1 MEYPGHTTM
10 ASNFCFYSRAE
21 ISFIPC
27 QPKRPMFSSP
37 LSRRHFLR
45 GVGVSVALPW
55 LETFSR
61 AASPGPIQRFV
72 CVANPFGMIQ
82 DAFFPSGEGLQAALP
97 VNLGAFE
104 PLRGKFTV
112 FSNIDHGNN
121 GGHGGTHL
129 FLSGVKASEASSM
142 PDGNIS
148 LDQFLARQ
156 VAGQTRF
163 PVLNTA
169 AGPVGGGGVELC
181 WTRTGVLVPPVQQV
195 SRVFRMLFVDDPA
208 ELSSTL
214 GVDYEQ
220 QGSILDAVNG
230 QAKGMSGRVSG
241 RDREKLDQYFTAIRE
256 VEKSL
261 EQEKAWLSRPR
272 PKVEAKEPKDGTV
285 SQQLPILFDLVA
297 LALQTDSTRVAT
309 IEVPGSFDTSAMGI
323 EEKGYHGYSH
333 HGKDPVL
340 MEGMRKVERY
350 QMTHLAR
357 FLTKLQGLGLLDN
370 TQVLFGSGM
379 GDGSAHNNKNLPV
392 LLAGGGY
399 KHRTHLILPEAE
411 QKRVPLCNLYLSM
424 AQRFGAETNVFG
436 RSKGTFGEL
445 S

>member
-1 MEYPGHTTM
+1 M
-10 ASNFCFYSRAE
+10 
-21 ISFIPC
+21 
-27 QPKRPMFSSP
+27 
-37 LSRRHFLR
+37 
-45 GVGVSVALPW
+45 
-55 LETFSR
+55 
-61 AASPGPIQRFV
+61 
-72 CVANPFGMIQ
+72 
-82 DAFFPSGEGLQAALP
+82 
-97 VNLGAFE
+97 
-104 PLRGKFTV
+104 
-112 FSNIDHGNN
+112 
-121 GGHGGTHL
+121 
-129 FLSGVKASEASSM
+129 FLSGVKSSEASSM

-181 WTRTGVLVPPVQQV
+181 WTRTGVMVPPVQQV

-208 ELSSTL
+208 ELSAAL
-214 GVDYEQ
+214 GMDYEQ
-220 QGSILDAVNG
+220 QGSILDTVNG
-230 QAKGMSGRVSG
+230 QAKRMGSRVSG

-261 EQEKAWLSRPR
+261 EQEKAWLSRQR

-350 QMTHLAR
+350 QMVHLAK
-357 FLTKLQGLGLLDN
+357 FLAKLQEWELLES

-379 GDGSAHNNKNLPV
+379 GDGSAHTNKNLPV

-399 KHRTHLILPEAE
+399 KHRTHLILPDPAE
-411 QKRVPLCNLYLSM
+411 KRVPLCSLYLTM
-424 AQRFGAETNVFG
+424 AQRFGVEANSFG
-436 RSKGTFGEL
+436 RSKGTFGGL
-445 S
+445 A

>member
-1 MEYPGHTTM
+1 M
-10 ASNFCFYSRAE
+10 
-21 ISFIPC
+21 
-27 QPKRPMFSSP
+27 RPMFSSP

-45 GVGVSVALPW
+45 GVGVTIALPW
-55 LETFSR
+55 LETLAR
-61 AASPGPIQRFV
+61 AAGPAATQRFV
-72 CVANPFGMIQ
+72 CVANPFGMIR
-82 DAFFPSGEGLQAALP
+82 DAFFPAEDGLKAKLP
-97 VNLGAFE
+97 GNIAPFE
-104 PLRGKFTV
+104 SLRGKFTV
-112 FSNIDHGNN
+112 FSNLDHGNN
-121 GGHGGTHL
+121 GGHGGTHM
-129 FLSGVKASEASSM
+129 FLSGVKSSEASSM

-148 LDQFLARQ
+148 LDQFFARH

-163 PVLNTA
+163 PVLNTS

-181 WTRTGVLVPPVQQV
+181 WTRTGVMVPPVQQV
-195 SRVFRMLFVDDPA
+195 SRVFKMLFVDEPA
-208 ELSSTL
+208 GQTAAR
-214 GVDYEQ
+214 GTDYEQ

-230 QAKGMSGRVSG
+230 QAKSMTGRLSG
-241 RDREKLDQYFTAIRE
+241 RDKEKLDQYFTAIRD

-272 PKVEAKEPKDGTV
+272 PKVDAKEPKDGTV

-309 IEVPGSFDTSAMGI
+309 IEVPGSFDTAAMGI

-350 QMTHLAR
+350 QMVHLAK
-357 FLTKLQGLGLLDN
+357 FLTKLDDFGLLDT

-379 GDGSAHNNKNLPV
+379 GDGSAHTNESLPV

-399 KHRTHLILPEAE
+399 RHRTHVILPKEKE
-411 QKRVPLCNLYLSM
+411 KRVPLCNLYLSM
-424 AQRFGAETNVFG
+424 AQRFGVETGSFG
-436 RSKGTFGEL
+436 KSKSTFGEL

>member
-1 MEYPGHTTM
+1 MHAHPE
-10 ASNFCFYSRAE
+10 N
-21 ISFIPC
+21 
-27 QPKRPMFSSP
+27 P
-37 LSRRHFLR
+37 LSRRHFIR
-45 GVGVSVALPW
+45 GVGVTLALPW
-55 LETFSR
+55 LETFAR
-61 AASPGPIQRFV
+61 ADAPPTGNRFV

-82 DAFFPSGEGLQAALP
+82 DAFFPKEEGLGATLP
-97 VNLGAFE
+97 PNLAPLE

-112 FSNIDHGNN
+112 FSNLDHGNN
-121 GGHGGTHL
+121 GGHGGTHM
-129 FLSGVKASEASSM
+129 FLSGIKSSEASNM

-148 LDQFLARQ
+148 LDQFLARH

-169 AGPVGGGGVELC
+169 AGPVGGGGVELS
-181 WTRTGVLVPPVQQV
+181 WTRTGVMVPPIQQV
-195 SRVFRMLFVDDPA
+195 SRIFRMLFVDDPVERTA
-208 ELSSTL
+208 SLAS
-214 GVDYEQ
+214 DYGQ
-220 QGSILDAVNG
+220 QSSILDVVNT
-230 QAKGMSGRVSG
+230 QAKQMERRLSG
-241 RDREKLDQYFTAIRE
+241 RDREKLDQYFTAVRE

-261 EQEKAWLSRPR
+261 QQEKSWLSKPRPR
-272 PKVEAKEPKDGTV
+272 VDSKEPKDGTV
-285 SQQLPILFDLVA
+285 SQQLPVLFDLVA

-350 QMTHLAR
+350 QMVHLAK
-357 FLTKLQGLGLLDN
+357 FLTKLEEFGLLDS

-379 GDGSAHNNKNLPV
+379 GDGSAHTNANLPI

-399 KHRTHLILPEAE
+399 KHRTHLMLPGEKE
-411 QKRVPLCNLYLSM
+411 KRVPLCNLYLTM
-424 AQRFGAETNVFG
+424 AQRFGIRTETFG
-436 RSKGTFGEL
+436 RSKGTFDAL

>member
-1 MEYPGHTTM
+1 MNTPP
-10 ASNFCFYSRAE
+10 F
-21 ISFIPC
+21 
-27 QPKRPMFSSP
+27 
-37 LSRRHFLR
+37 SRRQFLR
-45 GVGVSVALPW
+45 TAGVTVGLPW

-61 AASPGPIQRFV
+61 AASPTTAQRFV

-82 DAFFPSGEGLQAALP
+82 DAFFPTQEGLEAALP
-97 VNLGAFE
+97 VNLAAFE
-104 PLRGKFTV
+104 ALRGKFTV

-121 GGHGGTHL
+121 GGHGGTHM
-129 FLSGVKASEASSM
+129 FLSGVKSSEASSM

-181 WTRTGVLVPPVQQV
+181 WTRTGVMVPPVQQV

-208 ELSSTL
+208 ELSATL

-220 QGSILDAVNG
+220 QGSILDAVNS
-230 QAKGMSGRVSG
+230 QAKGMNRRVSG
-241 RDREKLDQYFTAIRE
+241 RDREKLDQYLTAIRE

-261 EQEKAWLSRPR
+261 EQEKAWLSRQR

-350 QMTHLAR
+350 QMVHLAK
-357 FLTKLQGLGLLDN
+357 FLTKLQEWELLDS

-379 GDGSAHNNKNLPV
+379 GDGSAHTNKNLPV

-399 KHRTHLILPEAE
+399 KHRTHLILPDPAE
-411 QKRVPLCNLYLSM
+411 KRVPLCSLYLTM
-424 AQRFGAETNVFG
+424 AQRFGVETHSFG
-436 RSKGTFGEL
+436 RSKGTFGGL

>member
-1 MEYPGHTTM
+1 MLFDPSHR
-10 ASNFCFYSRAE
+10 C
-21 ISFIPC
+21 
-27 QPKRPMFSSP
+27 
-37 LSRRHFLR
+37 SRRFILR
-45 GVGVSVALPW
+45 AAGVSIALPW
-55 LETFSR
+55 FETFSR
-61 AASPGPIQRFV
+61 AAEPEAVQRFV

-82 DAFFPSGEGLQAALP
+82 DAFFPTEDGLDAALP
-97 VNLGAFE
+97 SNLAAFE

-121 GGHGGTHL
+121 GGHGGTHM
-129 FLSGVKASEASSM
+129 FLSGVKSSEAASM

-169 AGPVGGGGVELC
+169 AGPVGGGRVELS
-181 WTRTGVLVPPVQQV
+181 WTRTGVMVPPVQQV
-195 SRVFRMLFVDDPA
+195 SRVFRMLFVDDAA
-208 ELSSTL
+208 ELSAAL
-214 GVDYEQ
+214 GKDYEE

-230 QAKGMSGRVSG
+230 QAKGMSNRLSG

-261 EQEKAWLSRPR
+261 NQEKAWLSRPR
-272 PKVEAKEPKDGTV
+272 PKVDAKEPKDGTV

-309 IEVPGSFDTSAMGI
+309 IEVPGSFDTAAMGI

-350 QMTHLAR
+350 QMVHLAR
-357 FLTKLQGLGLLDN
+357 FVTKLQEFGLLDT

-379 GDGSAHNNKNLPV
+379 GDGSAHTNKNLPV

-399 KHRTHLILPEAE
+399 KHRTHVVLPEAQE
-411 QKRVPLCNLYLSM
+411 KQVPLCNLYLSM
-424 AQRFGAETNVFG
+424 AQRFGVETELFG
-436 RSKGTFGEL
+436 KSKGTFGGL

>member
-1 MEYPGHTTM
+1 MKTD
-10 ASNFCFYSRAE
+10 
-21 ISFIPC
+21 SFT
-27 QPKRPMFSSP
+27 
-37 LSRRHFLR
+37 RRQFLR
-45 GVGVSVALPW
+45 AAGVTVALPW
-55 LETFSR
+55 LETVSR
-61 AASPGPIQRFV
+61 AAVPTVPQRFV
-72 CVANPFGMIQ
+72 CVANPFGMIH
-82 DAFFPSGEGLQAALP
+82 DAFFPTEEGPQAALP

-112 FSNIDHGNN
+112 FSNLDHGNN
-121 GGHGGTHL
+121 GGHAGTHL
-129 FLSGVKASEASSM
+129 FLSGVKSAEASSM

-181 WTRTGVLVPPVQQV
+181 WTRTGVMVPPVQQV

-261 EQEKAWLSRPR
+261 EQEKAWLSRSR
-272 PKVEAKEPKDGTV
+272 PKVDAKEPKDGTV

-357 FLTKLQGLGLLDN
+357 FLTKLQDLGLLDH

-424 AQRFGAETNVFG
+424 AQRFGAETHFFG

>member
-1 MEYPGHTTM
+1 MKTD
-10 ASNFCFYSRAE
+10 
-21 ISFIPC
+21 SFT
-27 QPKRPMFSSP
+27 
-37 LSRRHFLR
+37 RRQFLR
-45 GVGVSVALPW
+45 AAGVTVALPW
-55 LETFSR
+55 LETLSR
-61 AASPGPIQRFV
+61 AAAPTVPQRFV
-72 CVANPFGMIQ
+72 CVANPFGMIH
-82 DAFFPSGEGLQAALP
+82 DAFFPSEEGLQAALP
-97 VNLGAFE
+97 VNLGVFE

-112 FSNIDHGNN
+112 FSNLDHGNN
-121 GGHGGTHL
+121 GGHAGTHL
-129 FLSGVKASEASSM
+129 FLSGVKSAEASSM

-148 LDQFLARQ
+148 LDQFLARH

-181 WTRTGVLVPPVQQV
+181 WTRTGVMVPPVQQV

-261 EQEKAWLSRPR
+261 EQEKSWLSRSR
-272 PKVEAKEPKDGTV
+272 PKVDAKEPKDGTV

-333 HGKDPVL
+333 HGKDPGL

-357 FLTKLQGLGLLDN
+357 FLTKLQDLGLLDN

-424 AQRFGAETNVFG
+424 AQRFGAETHVFG

>member
-1 MEYPGHTTM
+1 M
-10 ASNFCFYSRAE
+10 SN
-21 ISFIPC
+21 
-27 QPKRPMFSSP
+27 RPSSLP
-37 LSRRHFLR
+37 SLNRRHFLR
-45 GVGVSVALPW
+45 AAGVTIALPW
-55 LETFSR
+55 LETLSR
-61 AASPGPIQRFV
+61 AASPTSAQRFV

-82 DAFFPSGEGLQAALP
+82 DAFFPTEDGLKAALP
-97 VNLGAFE
+97 VNLAAFE
-104 PLRGKFTV
+104 SLRGKFTV

-121 GGHGGTHL
+121 GGHGGTHM
-129 FLSGVKASEASSM
+129 FLSGVKSSEASSM

-181 WTRTGVLVPPVQQV
+181 WTRTGVMVPPVQQV

-208 ELSSTL
+208 ELSTAL

-230 QAKGMSGRVSG
+230 QAKSMSRRVSG
-241 RDREKLDQYFTAIRE
+241 RDREKLDQYFTAIRD
-256 VEKSL
+256 VEISL

-272 PKVEAKEPKDGTV
+272 PKVDSKEPKDGTV

-309 IEVPGSFDTSAMGI
+309 IEVPGSFDTAAMGI

-350 QMTHLAR
+350 QMVHLAK
-357 FLTKLQGLGLLDN
+357 FLAKLQDLGLLDS

-379 GDGSAHNNKNLPV
+379 GDGSAHTNKNLPV

-399 KHRTHLILPEAE
+399 KHRTHVILPDAAE
-411 QKRVPLCNLYLSM
+411 KRVPLCNLYLSM
-424 AQRFGAETNVFG
+424 AQRFGVEAGTFG
-436 RSKGTFGEL
+436 KSKGTLSEL

>member
-1 MEYPGHTTM
+1 MEP
-10 ASNFCFYSRAE
+10 R
-21 ISFIPC
+21 
-27 QPKRPMFSSP
+27 R
-37 LSRRHFLR
+37 LRRRHFLR
-45 GVGVSVALPW
+45 AAGVTVALPW
-55 LETFSR
+55 LETFSE
-61 AASPGPIQRFV
+61 AASPTAVQRFV

-82 DAFFPSGEGLQAALP
+82 DAFFPTGEGLRASLP
-97 VNLGAFE
+97 VNLAALE

-112 FSNIDHGNN
+112 FSNLDHGNN
-121 GGHGGTHL
+121 GGHGATHM
-129 FLSGVKASEASSM
+129 FLSGVKSSEAASM

-181 WTRTGVLVPPVQQV
+181 WTRTGVMVPPVQQV

-208 ELSSTL
+208 ELSAAL
-214 GVDYEQ
+214 GADYGQ
-220 QGSILDAVNG
+220 QGSILDAVNA
-230 QAKGMSGRVSG
+230 QATNMSRRVSG

-261 EQEKAWLSRPR
+261 EQERAWLSRPR
-272 PKVEAKEPKDGTV
+272 PKVDATEPKDGTV

-350 QMTHLAR
+350 QMVHLAK
-357 FLTKLQGLGLLDN
+357 FLTKLQDFGLLDS

-379 GDGSAHNNKNLPV
+379 GDGSAHTNKNLPV

-399 KHRTHLILPEAE
+399 RHRTHVILPEAAE
-411 QKRVPLCNLYLSM
+411 KRVPLCNLYLTM
-424 AQRFGAETNVFG
+424 ARRFGVEAESFG
-436 RSKGTFGEL
+436 KSKGTFGEL

>member
-1 MEYPGHTTM
+1 MDIHSFTRR
-10 ASNFCFYSRAE
+10 NLLRAA
-21 ISFIPC
+21 
-27 QPKRPMFSSP
+27 
-37 LSRRHFLR
+37 
-45 GVGVSVALPW
+45 GVTIALPW
-55 LETFSR
+55 LETLSR
-61 AASPGPIQRFV
+61 AAAPAPAERFV

-82 DAFFPSGEGLQAALP
+82 DAFFPAGEGLNAALP
-97 VNLGAFE
+97 VNLAAFE

-112 FSNIDHGNN
+112 FSNIDHGDN
-121 GGHGGTHL
+121 GGHGGTHM
-129 FLSGVKASEASSM
+129 FLSGVKSSEAAAM

-169 AGPVGGGGVELC
+169 AGPSGGGGVELC
-181 WTRTGVLVPPVQQV
+181 WTRTGVMVPPVQQV

-208 ELSSTL
+208 ELSAAL

-230 QAKGMSGRVSG
+230 QAKSMGRRVSG
-241 RDREKLDQYFTAIRE
+241 RDRDKLDQYFTAIRE

-297 LALQTDSTRVAT
+297 LALQTDSTRVAS

-340 MEGMRKVERY
+340 MAGMKKVEHY
-350 QMTHLAR
+350 QMVHLAR
-357 FLTKLQGLGLLDN
+357 FLTKLDEYGLLN
-370 TQVLFGSGM
+370 STQVLFGSGM
-379 GDGSAHNNKNLPV
+379 GDGSAHTNKNLPV
-392 LLAGGGY
+392 LVAGGGY
-399 KHRTHLILPEAE
+399 RHRTHMILPEPKE
-411 QKRVPLCNLYLSM
+411 KRVPLCDLYLLM
-424 AQRFGAETNVFG
+424 AQRFGVEASAFG
-436 RSKGTFGEL
+436 KSKGVFGEL

>member
-1 MEYPGHTTM
+1 M
-10 ASNFCFYSRAE
+10 SNYQSQFRLMDRRQFIRAA
-21 ISFIPC
+21 
-27 QPKRPMFSSP
+27 
-37 LSRRHFLR
+37 
-45 GVGVSVALPW
+45 GVTIALPW
-55 LETFSR
+55 LESFAR
-61 AASPGPIQRFV
+61 ADEPVKSQRFV

-82 DAFFPSGEGLQAALP
+82 DAFFPQEEGLTAALP
-97 VNLGAFE
+97 SNLASFE
-104 PLRGKFTV
+104 TLRCKFTV

-121 GGHGGTHL
+121 GGHGGTHM
-129 FLSGVKASEASSM
+129 FLSGVKSSEASSM
-142 PDGNIS
+142 PEGNIS
-148 LDQFLARQ
+148 LDQYLARH

-181 WTRTGVLVPPVQQV
+181 WTRTGVMVPPVQQV
-195 SRVFRMLFVDDPA
+195 SRVFKMLFVDEPA
-208 ELSSTL
+208 GQTAAR
-214 GVDYEQ
+214 GTDYEQ

-230 QAKGMSGRVSG
+230 QARSMSSRVSG

-272 PKVEAKEPKDGTV
+272 PKVDAKEPKDGTV

-309 IEVPGSFDTSAMGI
+309 IEVPGSFDTAAMGI

-350 QMTHLAR
+350 QMMHLAK
-357 FLTKLQGLGLLDN
+357 FIAKLQDLGLLDS

-379 GDGSAHNNKNLPV
+379 GDGSAHTNKSLPV
-392 LLAGGGY
+392 LLAGGGH
-399 KHRTHLILPEAE
+399 KHRTHVILPDAAE
-411 QKRVPLCNLYLSM
+411 KRVPLCNLYLTM
-424 AQRFGAETNVFG
+424 AQRFGVESGAFG
-436 RSKGTFGEL
+436 RSKGTFGAL